1 MEMGMS
7 LGMCAGAAFGGVL
20 GQSFFGNMT
29 IGMSIGIP
37 IGMCAGMAIGSMK
50 DKAVNEQLQTHAYTI
65 KDIRYQKD
73 TKEYWITIA
82 NKDGAERIVNTSS
95 GEMETEGFCIGDV
108 VFLDEDGRIEQAFD
122 KGD

>member
-1 MEMGMS
+1 MS
-7 LGMCAGAAFGGVL
+7 LGMCGGAAFGCVL

-29 IGMSIGIP
+29 LGVSIGICL
-37 IGMCAGMAIGSMK
+37 GMSVGLAIGSMK

-82 NKDGAERIVNTSS
+82 NKDGEERTVNTSS

-108 VFLDEDGRIEQAFD
+108 VFLDEDGRID
-122 KGD
+122 MR